1 MSATILIIIAT
12 CLVSFS
18 AFNNENI
25 FNQLA
30 FWPEKI
36 WHDKEYHRMFTG
48 GLLHADM
55 THLFFNMI
63 SLYFFGPNIE
73 AYFYRYFEGGT
84 YFFIAF
90 YIVAVIVAHLPD
102 LFLHKD
108 NYYYRGVGASGAV
121 SAVIFASILFDPT
134 NLIYIQFFIP
144 VPAVLFGVGYLFYS
158 VYMSKRGGDNIAHLA
173 HFGGAV
179 FGFVFPLLLQP
190 SLIQTFFSKI
200 THFL

>member
-1 MSATILIIIAT
+1 LPRVWFRFQHSTT
-12 CLVSFS
+12 KT
-18 AFNNENI
+18 I

-73 AYFYRYFEGGT
+73 VYFYRYFEGGT

-90 YIVAVIVAHLPD
+90 YMVAVIVAH
-102 LFLHKD
+102 
-108 NYYYRGVGASGAV
+108 S
-121 SAVIFASILFDPT
+121 T
-134 NLIYIQFFIP
+134 
-144 VPAVLFGVGYLFYS
+144 
-158 VYMSKRGGDNIAHLA
+158 
-173 HFGGAV
+173 
-179 FGFVFPLLLQP
+179 GFVFA
-190 SLIQTFFSKI
+190 
-200 THFL
+200 

>member
-12 CLVSFS
+12 CLVSFP
-18 AFNNENI
+18 AFNNENL

-36 WHDKEYHRMFTG
+36 WHDKEYHRMLTG

-55 THLFFNMI
+55 PHLFFNMF
-63 SLYFFGPNIE
+63 SLYFFGPYIE
-73 AYFYRYFEGGT
+73 VYFNHYFGGGT

-90 YIVAVIVAHLPD
+90 YFAAVFIAHLPD

-134 NLIYIQFFIP
+134 NILYIQFIIP
-144 VPAVLFGVGYLFYS
+144 VPALLFGVGYLSYS

-173 HFGGAV
+173 HFAGAV
-179 FGFVFPLLLQP
+179 FGFVFPLVLQP

-200 THFL
+200 THFI